1 MAEDTHDN
9 ELLVLPPS
17 LRLLAARGMARS
29 HRKGVV
35 LIEEGSVGDNLYLV
49 LAGTLRAYSSDA
61 RGREIT
67 YGVYGPG
74 EYVGEMSLDGG
85 PRSASV
91 ITESAS
97 RLVMVT
103 RASLLTHI
111 SEHPEFA
118 FELLTK
124 VIRRAR
130 AATLSTKQL
139 ALNDVYGR
147 LKNLVDQATGD
158 GQHLALTH
166 QGMAQRLGCSREM
179 VSKLVKDLELGGYLR
194 RVAAGEYQRLKTL
207 PARW

>member
-1 MAEDTHDN
+1 MPEDSFDP
-9 ELLVLPPS
+9 EFQSLPPS
-17 LRLLAARGMARS
+17 LRLLAVRGTVRS
-29 HRKGVV
+29 YRKGSL
-35 LIEEGSVGDNLYLV
+35 LIEEGSLGDNLYLV
-49 LAGTLRAYSSDA
+49 LSGTLRAFSSDA

-67 YGVYGPG
+67 YGLYGPG
-74 EYVGEMSLDGG
+74 EYVGEMSLDGA

-91 ITESAS
+91 ACESAA
-97 RLVMVT
+97 RCVMVT

-147 LKNLVDQATGD
+147 LRNLVDELTVD
-158 GQHLALTH
+158 GRELALTH

-194 RVAAGEYQRLKTL
+194 RIKAGQYQRLKSL